1 MKQGS
6 WSHGGFTG
14 DMMRNIANNI
24 HDEFVSKSRT
34 PQYLI
39 VNVENDVQ
47 NVSTIGW
54 FLGGHKFLTLHFSLS
69 WNWIGSRASLMLD
82 ESGPKKSVQQE

>member
-6 WSHGGFTG
+6 WWIYRG
-14 DMMRNIANNI
+14 D
-24 HDEFVSKSRT
+24 DEKYRQQKKKMSLSQNRGKTF
-34 PQYLI
+34 QYLI
-39 VNVENDVQ
+39 VHVENDVQ

-69 WNWIGSRASLMLD
+69 WNWIGSRASLMLA